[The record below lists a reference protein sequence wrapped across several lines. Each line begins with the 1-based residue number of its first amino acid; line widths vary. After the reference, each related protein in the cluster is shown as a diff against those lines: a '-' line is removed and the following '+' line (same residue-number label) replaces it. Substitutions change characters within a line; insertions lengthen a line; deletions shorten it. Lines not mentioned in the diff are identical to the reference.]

1 MDIGSRL
8 DGFLAHLAT
17 FMNIDA
23 FDIRPISNDIPG
35 IHFRTVDLM
44 NPTDSMLSELKYD
57 SISCLHTIEHFGLG
71 RYADPIN
78 PSGHIV
84 GLRNIVKFLEPNGT
98 FYLST
103 PIGLERV
110 EFNANRVFNP
120 NSIIDILNK
129 EGLKLE
135 KAIVITKNS
144 NYQEVT
150 QQELINY
157 AKESYN
163 LGIFIFRKNNLF

>member
-1 MDIGSRL
+1 L
-8 DGFLAHLAT
+8 
-17 FMNIDA
+17 
-23 FDIRPISNDIPG
+23 
-35 IHFRTVDLM
+35 
-44 NPTDSMLSELKYD
+44 
-57 SISCLHTIEHFGLG
+57 GLG
-71 RYADPIN
+71 RHAAAIN
-78 PSGHIV
+78 PSGHLV